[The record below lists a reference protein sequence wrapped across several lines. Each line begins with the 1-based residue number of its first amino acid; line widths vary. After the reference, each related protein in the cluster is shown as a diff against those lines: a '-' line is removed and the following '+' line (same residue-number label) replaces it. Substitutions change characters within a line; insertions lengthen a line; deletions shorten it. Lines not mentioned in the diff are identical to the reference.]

1 MSKKPAETE
10 CASGAGVAG
19 ASNVAT
25 SAAKPSLYAAL
36 SCIAHML
43 TLVSSFSG
51 IVCLACLFGV
61 LGFLCAIAIPTTG
74 ALCLGTYVTDATTT
88 TCGVISATQLPQT
101 AGGIAGMLALL
112 AVLRGCLRYLEQLC
126 NHYIAF
132 KLLANIRSRVF
143 AAMRRL
149 APAKLSS
156 AQAGNLISLIT
167 SDVELLEVFYAHTI
181 SPVIIACITSVIACV
196 FAASIHPY
204 LGLVA
209 GISYIIVGACV
220 PVWTYH
226 HMGQIGLATR
236 TQAGTLSNCVLQNLQ
251 GAKEAQQFSAAP
263 WRMERMAHHART
275 LLAIQQQGAHHIGVA
290 AAVSRGLVML
300 CSTCQLVVAA
310 QLAAAHVIAPMDAL
324 AAAVLLFSSF
334 GPVLALAQLGSSLQG
349 TLAAGTRVLSI
360 LAEKPL
366 VDEVTSGTDAACDS
380 CTLQNVSFAYPGQT
394 SCALQNVSLTIPK
407 GSCIGIRGASGSGK
421 STLCK
426 LLMRFWDV
434 SRGTIRLSNVPIN
447 AITTAQ
453 LRAHEALVEQDTFI
467 FHDTVRANIALAAPT
482 ASMDAIVQACKQAA
496 FHDVVMGLPQG
507 YNTVLGEGTY
517 MLSGGERQ
525 RLGLARAFLH
535 QSALLLLDEPTS
547 NLDALNE
554 ATILTSINAIKQSRT
569 VVLISHRASTLSCT
583 DSIYHVDNGTLA

>member
-19 ASNVAT
+19 ASNVTT

-101 AGGIAGMLALL
+101 AGGIAGMLVLL

-181 SPVIIACITSVIACV
+181 SPVIIACITSAIACV

-209 GISYIIVGACV
+209 GISYIIVGVYV
-220 PVWTYH
+220 PIWTYH
-226 HMGQIGLATR
+226 HMGHIGLATR
-236 TQAGTLSNCVLQNLQ
+236 TQAGALSNCVLQNLQ

-366 VDEVTSGTDAACDS
+366 VDEVKDGVDAACDS
-380 CTLQNVSFAYPGQT
+380 CELQSVSFAYPGQT

-467 FHDTVRANIALAAPT
+467 FHDTVLANIALAAPT

-507 YNTVLGEGTY
+507 YNTMLGEGAY

>member
-43 TLVSSFSG
+43 SLVSSFSG

-132 KLLANIRSRVF
+132 KLLANIRSHVF

-209 GISYIIVGACV
+209 SISYIIVGACV

-226 HMGQIGLATR
+226 HMGQIGLTTR
-236 TQAGTLSNCVLQNLQ
+236 TQAGTLSNCVLQNIQ

-366 VDEVTSGTDAACDS
+366 VDEVQSGTDAACDS
-380 CTLQNVSFAYPGQT
+380 CELQNVSFAYPGQT

-426 LLMRFWDV
+426 LLMRFWDA

-467 FHDTVRANIALAAPT
+467 FHDTVIANIALAAPT

-507 YNTVLGEGTY
+507 YNTVLGEGAY

>member
-10 CASGAGVAG
+10 CASGATVAG

-74 ALCLGTYVTDATTT
+74 ALCLGTCVTDATTT

-251 GAKEAQQFSAAP
+251 GAKEAQQFSATP
-263 WRMERMAHHART
+263 WRMERMAHHARA

-366 VDEVTSGTDAACDS
+366 VNEVQSGTDAACDS
-380 CTLQNVSFAYPGQT
+380 CKLQNVSFAYPGQT

-426 LLMRFWDV
+426 LLMRFWDA

-467 FHDTVRANIALAAPT
+467 FHDTVLANIALAAPT
-482 ASMDAIVQACKQAA
+482 ASMDAIVQACKQTA

-507 YNTVLGEGTY
+507 YNTVLGEGAY

>member
-1 MSKKPAETE
+1 
-10 CASGAGVAG
+10 
-19 ASNVAT
+19 
-25 SAAKPSLYAAL
+25 
-36 SCIAHML
+36 
-43 TLVSSFSG
+43 
-51 IVCLACLFGV
+51 
-61 LGFLCAIAIPTTG
+61 
-74 ALCLGTYVTDATTT
+74 
-88 TCGVISATQLPQT
+88 
-101 AGGIAGMLALL
+101 
-112 AVLRGCLRYLEQLC
+112 
-126 NHYIAF
+126 
-132 KLLANIRSRVF
+132 
-143 AAMRRL
+143 
-149 APAKLSS
+149 
-156 AQAGNLISLIT
+156 
-167 SDVELLEVFYAHTI
+167 
-181 SPVIIACITSVIACV
+181 
-196 FAASIHPY
+196 
-204 LGLVA
+204 
-209 GISYIIVGACV
+209 
-220 PVWTYH
+220 
-226 HMGQIGLATR
+226 
-236 TQAGTLSNCVLQNLQ
+236 
-251 GAKEAQQFSAAP
+251 
-263 WRMERMAHHART
+263 MAHHARA

-366 VDEVTSGTDAACDS
+366 VDEVQSGTDAACDS
-380 CTLQNVSFAYPGQT
+380 CELQNVSFAYPGQT

-426 LLMRFWDV
+426 LLMRFWDA

-467 FHDTVRANIALAAPT
+467 FHDTVLANIALAAPT

-507 YNTVLGEGTY
+507 YNTVLGEGAY